1 VASLQIRDELK
12 EGVKEVIQWFQKQ
25 GVHTVL
31 LSGDRKVK
39 CQLIADEVGI
49 KEVYAAVLPEG
60 KLEVIRAFKKKG
72 KVAMVGDGINDAP
85 ALASADIGISVGE
98 GSAAAIESSQIV
110 ILANAGLM
118 PLKTAYLISKKSLL
132 TIKQNLF
139 FSFFYNVIAIPVAAA
154 GFLSPMLAAA
164 AMAMSDVVV
173 VGNSIRL
180 KFRKL

>member
-1 VASLQIRDELK
+1 
-12 EGVKEVIQWFQKQ
+12 
-25 GVHTVL
+25 
-31 LSGDRKVK
+31 
-39 CQLIADEVGI
+39 
-49 KEVYAAVLPEG
+49 
-60 KLEVIRAFKKKG
+60 
-72 KVAMVGDGINDAP
+72 
-85 ALASADIGISVGE
+85 
-98 GSAAAIESSQIV
+98 
-110 ILANAGLM
+110 LANAGLM